1 MRALFESQLAL
12 LHQELTGMGA
22 LCEEIIGLAS
32 QALTDWD
39 ESLGKR
45 IRLAG
50 SGIDEKERIIEAI
63 CMKLLLRQQPVAK
76 DLHAISAA
84 LKMITDLERI
94 GDQGEDIAEIIPH
107 MNSQGREA
115 YPAIQEMARQA
126 MTMVTDS
133 VEAYVRRDA
142 ALARSV
148 IDHDDIVDAY
158 FLQIRKAL
166 IEAIAAD
173 PTRGENALDI
183 LMIAKYL
190 ERIGDHT
197 VNVAGWVI
205 YGITGEHEA

>member
-1 MRALFESQLAL
+1 MN
-12 LHQELTGMGA
+12 
-22 LCEEIIGLAS
+22 EIITVDDLCLWYGQT

-45 IRLAG
+45 IKLVG
-50 SGIDEKERIIEAI
+50 SGIDEKERILEAI
-63 CMKLLLRQQPVAK
+63 CMKLLLQPVAK

-107 MNSQGREA
+107 MDSQGREA

-158 FLQIRKAL
+158 FLQI
-166 IEAIAAD
+166 
-173 PTRGENALDI
+173 
-183 LMIAKYL
+183 
-190 ERIGDHT
+190 
-197 VNVAGWVI
+197 
-205 YGITGEHEA
+205 